1 MNASL
6 KYQTAEDRD
15 LEHRIVIFLQDRHV
29 PDCQSVQVKAASGT
43 VVVRGQVSSAHS
55 KWLCME
61 CCRHVAGVIKLVDK
75 VRIASSPSQLAS
87 TKIGSSC

>member
-6 KYQTAEDRD
+6 KHQIAEDRD
-15 LEHRIVIFLQDRHV
+15 LEHRIINFLQERHV
-29 PDCQSVQVKAASGT
+29 PECQGVQVKAAVGT
-43 VVVRGQVSSAHS
+43 VVVSGQVSSAHS

-75 VRIASSPSQLAS
+75 VRIGSSPSQFAG
-87 TKIGSSC
+87 TTNTSSC

>member
-6 KYQTAEDRD
+6 KHQIAKDHD
-15 LEHRIVIFLQDRHV
+15 LEHRIVNFLQDRHV
-29 PDCQSVQVKAASGT
+29 PECQGVQVKATVGT
-43 VVVRGQVSSAHS
+43 VIVSGQVSSAHS

-75 VRIASSPSQLAS
+75 VRIASAPSQVAS
-87 TKIGSSC
+87 T